1 MDKINELDTVVLID
15 LDLRLVEANYEL
27 EVLDEH
33 LDLLEKQ
40 FIDLSERDRLTTEA
54 KLQTLANEV
63 DKDEFHWHNVDEVRW
78 RHHEFVEVI
87 LPRLFRGP
95 FMVSLWAVYEST
107 VTEIA
112 SHIKEDRGLAL
123 GLEDIKG
130 GDFLS
135 PAKKYYEHILNFTLC
150 SDNQTWERLRI
161 LSVLRNSVAHGNG
174 RFEMLR
180 SNYQDKIKKWSGQ
193 HDGISIHSGY
203 LVVSGPFLRDT
214 FSVVKNSL
222 EDLIERYK
230 YL

>member
-1 MDKINELDTVVLID
+1 MNKINELDTFVPIVI
-15 LDLRLVEANYEL
+15 DLRLMEASYAL

-33 LDLLEKQ
+33 LELLEKQ

-54 KLQTLANEV
+54 KLQTLADEV
-63 DKDEFHWHNVDEVRW
+63 DKDEFHWHNVDEVRSH
-78 RHHEFVEVI
+78 HHEFVEVI

-112 SHIKEDRGLAL
+112 SHIKRNRGLAL

-130 GDFLS
+130 YDFLS
-135 PAKKYYEHILNFTLC
+135 RAKKYYEHILNFTLC
-150 SDNQTWERLRI
+150 SDQTWERLRM

-180 SNYQDKIKKWSGQ
+180 SNYQEKIKNWARQG
-193 HDGISIHSGY
+193 DGISIRSEY

-214 FSVVKNSL
+214 LSVVKNSL

-230 YL
+230 DL